1 MKNTFEKGKQMNDGN
16 KAFDSTGQVKTKG
29 LLGRWFW
36 VWAALGAAILGLRL
50 MTGGTTSKTATDDRI
65 KSVTVTPAAPSADS
79 VEELRR
85 KRAEELQRERERQ
98 QLELEK
104 EKLRA
109 DVAARVAKY
118 RGDVNAL
125 VEKYRKM
132 LPLSDAEAAFARAK
146 QGADFIAS
154 SDGLCGFKICG
165 KLAAAMAYDW
175 TKGTHRT
182 EDMIN
187 PIVDANLVVPIAD
200 ASKAYEKWTADF
212 RQGLQRE
219 EMAFALDL
227 AVRSRE
233 FGKSISCFNSAD
245 ARKMNASVGKL
256 VEEVKRHAERSAFAA
271 VGAAVELA
279 LIKSSYKA
287 VKVVVKK
294 IVQAALSG
302 VAKKL
307 VVTASSSVFSWTGV
321 SAILTVGGLAWTAY
335 DIYDVCATMPREMR
349 EGVMSAINETR
360 VAIRRTADEN
370 LNADRDTCLCS
381 AETRAKELEE
391 MINK

>member
-1 MKNTFEKGKQMNDGN
+1 MNDCETINDG
-16 KAFDSTGQVKTKG
+16 VKTKSQ
-29 LLGRWFW
+29 LSRWFW
-36 VWAALGAAILGLRL
+36 VWAALAVAILGLRL
-50 MTGGTTSKTATDDRI
+50 MTGGTDRQPASGDRI
-65 KSVTVTPAAPSADS
+65 KGVIVTPTAPSADS

-104 EKLRA
+104 EKLRT
-109 DVAARVAKY
+109 DVAARVSKY
-118 RGDVNAL
+118 RGDVNAI
-125 VEKYRKM
+125 VEKYRQM
-132 LPLSDAEAAFARAK
+132 LPLSDAEESFARAER
-146 QGADFIAS
+146 GADFIAS
-154 SDGLCGFKICG
+154 SDGLCGVKICG
-165 KLAAAMAYDW
+165 KLAAAIAYDW
-175 TKGTHRT
+175 TKGTHLA
-182 EDMIN
+182 EAMIN
-187 PIVDANLVVPIAD
+187 PIVDANLVAPMAD
-200 ASKAYEKWTADF
+200 ASKAYGEWSEDF
-212 RQGLQRE
+212 RQELQRE

-227 AVRSRE
+227 AARSQE
-233 FGKSISCFNSAD
+233 FGKSISCFKSAD

-256 VEEVKRHAERSAFAA
+256 VEEVKEHAERSAIAA
-271 VGAAVELA
+271 VGTAVELA

-287 VKVVVKK
+287 VKAVVKK

-360 VAIRRTADEN
+360 EAIRRTAEEN
-370 LNADRDTCLCS
+370 LDADRDTCLRS